1 MSPYEVIVENDYN
14 ESKIQPGY
22 EKYDSIGSVM
32 LDGSGK
38 LIKNKVGMFPVSDYD
53 LSKITV
59 YYLAIS
65 NEETWVEIQ
74 EKLYDEGFAPQ
85 LREYLEETAVQK
97 QVSHLR
103 KKVLSGWAFLFFENL
118 SLLYSSL
125 IQKKSLLKR
134 QAGTSIS
141 LKDRRAAPALGS
153 RLLRSYVPL
162 RCGPNASGSA
172 RDMDVPAHASQINF
186 SISS

>member
-1 MSPYEVIVENDYN
+1 MLIQTERTAFTSEK
-14 ESKIQPGY
+14 KIPPGWP
-22 EKYDSIGSVM
+22 
-32 LDGSGK
+32 
-38 LIKNKVGMFPVSDYD
+38 F
-53 LSKITV
+53 
-59 YYLAIS
+59 
-65 NEETWVEIQ
+65 
-74 EKLYDEGFAPQ
+74 F
-85 LREYLEETAVQK
+85 
-97 QVSHLR
+97 
-103 KKVLSGWAFLFFENL
+103 FLENL

-186 SISS
+186 SISSYIIKTDFTSRASLWVPRGRLFLPQGFFLHRSPAGSTIPGTPGGCL